1 MSWWGYALLSA
12 SCWGMQY
19 VFLEILF
26 RRLPFAA
33 AYSFLSL
40 ANGIL
45 VALVLFLIYPKQDWT
60 QLWQEKRILGMM
72 MLYLI
77 FGSGAYLFNAYAIR
91 DKDANLRFAFGDYL
105 PNFHHPLHGRF
116 VTEVSPQ
123 FCRIHRGC
131 ADPGWWRNCCVEPGT
146 VISGEAHAG
155 DDSVCKL
162 AKLITPQ
169 TNPLAPWAT
178 DNHQF

>member
-19 VFLEILF
+19 VLLEILF

-60 QLWQEKRILGMM
+60 QLWQEKRTLGMM

-91 DKDANLRFAFGDYL
+91 DQDATFASLLEITYPIFIIVFTAVFLGK
-105 PNFHHPLHGRF
+105 FHLSFVGSIGAALILAGGAIVMLSRGR
-116 VTEVSPQ
+116 
-123 FCRIHRGC
+123 
-131 ADPGWWRNCCVEPGT
+131 
-146 VISGEAHAG
+146 
-155 DDSVCKL
+155 
-162 AKLITPQ
+162 
-169 TNPLAPWAT
+169 
-178 DNHQF
+178 

>member
-91 DKDANLRFAFGDYL
+91 DKDATFASLLEITYPIFIILFTAVLLRK
-105 PNFHHPLHGRF
+105 FHLSFVGSIGAALILVGSAIVVLSRGR
-116 VTEVSPQ
+116 
-123 FCRIHRGC
+123 
-131 ADPGWWRNCCVEPGT
+131 
-146 VISGEAHAG
+146 
-155 DDSVCKL
+155 
-162 AKLITPQ
+162 
-169 TNPLAPWAT
+169 
-178 DNHQF
+178 

>member
-12 SCWGMQY
+12 SCWGTQY
-19 VFLEILF
+19 VLLEILF

-77 FGSGAYLFNAYAIR
+77 FGSGGLQ
-91 DKDANLRFAFGDYL
+91 
-105 PNFHHPLHGRF
+105 
-116 VTEVSPQ
+116 VSPVDNSSDESAGAVRYRQ
-123 FCRIHRGC
+123 PPVLRGWFWVRVPVNPDSIFFV
-131 ADPGWWRNCCVEPGT
+131 ALR
-146 VISGEAHAG
+146 AH
-155 DDSVCKL
+155 S
-162 AKLITPQ
+162 
-169 TNPLAPWAT
+169 
-178 DNHQF
+178 